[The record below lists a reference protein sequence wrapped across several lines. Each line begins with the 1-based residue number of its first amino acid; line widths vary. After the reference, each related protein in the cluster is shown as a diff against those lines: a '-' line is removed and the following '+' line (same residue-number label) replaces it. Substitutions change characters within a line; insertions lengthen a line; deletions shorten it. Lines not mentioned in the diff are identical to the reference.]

1 MYNKMNFCRF
11 TSKIPRNPIGCGF
24 EVNEIILIG
33 DMTILL
39 IILIGI
45 GIFVL
50 LGILGWGIQLL
61 GFLGGLLGEG
71 ITGCIGCFIKFF
83 WVILLIAIFIALIQ

>member
-1 MYNKMNFCRF
+1 
-11 TSKIPRNPIGCGF
+11 
-24 EVNEIILIG
+24 
-33 DMTILL
+33 MTILL

-61 GFLGGLLGEG
+61 EFLGGLLGEG
-71 ITGCIGCFIKFF
+71 ITGCIGGFIKCLG
-83 WVILLIAIFIALIQ
+83 VMLLRAIFSEMIQ

>member
-1 MYNKMNFCRF
+1 M
-11 TSKIPRNPIGCGF
+11 I
-24 EVNEIILIG
+24 
-33 DMTILL
+33 

-45 GIFVL
+45 GAFVL
-50 LGILGWGIQLL
+50 LGILGWGILLL

>member
-1 MYNKMNFCRF
+1 MHK
-11 TSKIPRNPIGCGF
+11 
-24 EVNEIILIG
+24 VNEIILIG

>member
-1 MYNKMNFCRF
+1 
-11 TSKIPRNPIGCGF
+11 
-24 EVNEIILIG
+24 
-33 DMTILL
+33 MTILL

-45 GIFVL
+45 GAFVL

-71 ITGCIGCFIKFF
+71 IT
-83 WVILLIAIFIALIQ
+83 